1 MYFRALPSQSIIIF
15 FSQGDNR
22 FWLTFIDFFM
32 HVRAWRKCYLKRS
45 YDPSFYF
52 RVFSVAILKFFPRE
66 IFLCF
71 TYNDWSCMLIDF

>member
-32 HVRAWRKCYLKRS
+32 HVRA
-45 YDPSFYF
+45 
-52 RVFSVAILKFFPRE
+52 
-66 IFLCF
+66 
-71 TYNDWSCMLIDF
+71 